1 MATKEETGLDQ
12 MATEEDH
19 DSETMEKE
27 KTGLEEERN
36 DDQNSGDALN
46 TTEKESEE
54 NAAEPEEIHCE
65 EDDDDNADAQE
76 EDVEPTEQEETDDLD
91 REATDENTDD
101 KDNEA
106 PEADENNSSGEERN
120 EPQQSTDALEDE
132 REHGETKL
140 EERQSEAGPDDEKDV
155 QDVEKSEVDSSNDDK
170 TADSDVNDSDQKSNN
185 KDREAPIAEESDILD
200 SEDEEGGE
208 QDYPEEVDCEE
219 DDRDQ
224 EDKGASTPDVLT
236 NGDVDDNTLTPLPL
250 FSSVEDTHPA
260 CVIRASTS
268 VLEHLNVS
276 ASVERSGEGV
286 RVCTASHL
294 SHLTV
299 GSNEELISD
308 VIRPEPFGKE
318 LPSSVIVDVPY
329 TGSPLPRNDHREIA
343 IKVSSDGET
352 WRLVRARHSDIQFED
367 YKGFFAQLKLHRLCL
382 LAVVLRL
389 KREHFILEP
398 TGGSVKSSVD
408 HRVALEWSSHPERK
422 KKGRLT
428 LEVRPTTT
436 FVHDLKDRDPLGYEW
451 LLTMGPVVYL
461 PVHTFRRAVTVTL
474 PCPHHEAAVSNA
486 LPPWRDPAIPT
497 PVQRVSQ
504 APYSQMLLDKVKK
517 REDRK
522 DALHVMM
529 YDRATQRWS
538 LQVNNLSR
546 HEADTEVTFQPTKLA
561 DGYMVMRT
569 LREVPGPLE
578 DLTQRVD
585 RVLRETQVCWT
596 LYRHGHD
603 PDRIVVRCATL
614 NTMEQVEDELKNAG
628 FCDISPVSEE
638 VGLLEGQSVIISLGG
653 NLVIDDEDGRVEVAM
668 RFHANQ
674 QVVCEFWIKA
684 RDRYADRAYPTYRGT
699 LVIHAEEPGGQ
710 RRLLCAMAVT
720 LPKME
725 KRFERATRAK
735 HVDITNDP
743 LNNQLLDWLSFELG
757 KHWETVG
764 KALKQS
770 NATLQRIKRNY
781 PYDNKTQG
789 FNMLYQWRQSQSKS
803 TDKVRELAHALKK
816 SHNRVL
822 ADDLIKRCTDR
833 DGTEEPLQTGQEVIQ
848 ESVGQAKELAAGMV
862 CPKETSSLPPPTPL
876 PSF

>member
-1 MATKEETGLDQ
+1 MATEVSMEEVGSVQTSTEEEKDSDTVNKRETGLWD
-12 MATEEDH
+12 
-19 DSETMEKE
+19 
-27 KTGLEEERN
+27 ERN
-36 DDQNSGDALN
+36 DDQTGGDTLN
-46 TTEKESEE
+46 TDE
-54 NAAEPEEIHCE
+54 NEREQDEQDVTEPEERHSECDDDKNE
-65 EDDDDNADAQE
+65 DEDDDENDDKANVQDAQKE
-76 EDVEPTEQEETDDLD
+76 VDVEPTEEERTADLD
-91 REATDENTDD
+91 RDASDQNTDD
-101 KDNEA
+101 KDEETH
-106 PEADENNSSGEERN
+106 EADENDSPGEDRNVTQESADALDDEEEEGEE
-120 EPQQSTDALEDE
+120 DD
-132 REHGETKL
+132 TKP
-140 EERQSEAGPDDEKDV
+140 EERQSEDGTGDEDM
-155 QDVEKSEVDSSNDDK
+155 QDAEVDPNDEEK
-170 TADSDVNDSDQKSNN
+170 TTKFDVNDSDQKINN
-185 KDREAPIAEESDILD
+185 KVPVAEESDPLD
-200 SEDEEGGE
+200 SEDEEDGE
-208 QDYPEEVDCEE
+208 DDYPEEVDRED

-224 EDKGASTPDVLT
+224 EEKGESALDKLT
-236 NGDVDDNTLTPLPL
+236 NGDVDDSTLAPLPL
-250 FSSVEDTHPA
+250 FSSRDDTHPA
-260 CVIRASTS
+260 CVIQASSS
-268 VLEHLNVS
+268 VLEDLNVS
-276 ASVERSGEGV
+276 ASVERPGEGV
-286 RVCTASHL
+286 RVSIASHL

-299 GSNEELISD
+299 GRHEELISD
-308 VIRPEPFGKE
+308 VIRLEPFGKE
-318 LPSSVIVDVPY
+318 LPSPLNVAVPY

-343 IKVSSDGET
+343 MKVSSDGET

-367 YKGFFAQLKLHRLCL
+367 YKGFFAELKLHKLCL

-389 KREHFILEP
+389 KKEHFTLEP

-408 HRVALEWSSHPERK
+408 HRIVLDWSSHSDRK
-422 KKGRLT
+422 KEGRLT

-436 FVHDLKDRDPLGYEW
+436 FVHDLKERDPLGHEW

-461 PVHTFRRAVTVTL
+461 PVHNFRRAVTVTL
-474 PCPHHEAAVSNA
+474 PCPHHEAVASNA

-504 APYSQMLLDKVKK
+504 APYGQMLLDKVRK

-529 YDRATQRWS
+529 YDRTTQGWS

-546 HEADTEVTFQPTKLA
+546 HEAETEVTFQPTKLA

-569 LREVPGPLE
+569 TREVPGLLE

-585 RVLRETQVCWT
+585 RTLRETQVCWT
-596 LYRHGHD
+596 LHRHGED
-603 PDRIVVRCATL
+603 PDRIVVRCATP

-628 FCDISPVSEE
+628 FYDISPVSEE

-684 RDRYADRAYPTYRGT
+684 RDRFADRAYPTYRGT

-757 KHWETVG
+757 KSWEAVG

-781 PYDNKTQG
+781 PYDMKTQA
-789 FNMLYQWRQSQSKS
+789 FNMLYQWRQAQSKG
-803 TDKVRELAHALKK
+803 TDKVRELTHALKK

-822 ADDLIKRCTDR
+822 AEELIKRCTEGDT
-833 DGTEEPLQTGQEVIQ
+833 TEEPLQVGEQVIQ
-848 ESVGQAKELAAGMV
+848 E
-862 CPKETSSLPPPTPL
+862 
-876 PSF
+876 